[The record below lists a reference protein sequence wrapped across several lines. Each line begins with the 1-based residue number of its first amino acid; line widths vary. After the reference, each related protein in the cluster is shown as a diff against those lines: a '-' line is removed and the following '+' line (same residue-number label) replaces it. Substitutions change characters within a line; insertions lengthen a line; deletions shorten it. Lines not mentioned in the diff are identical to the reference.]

1 MGGAASWRRGRA
13 WLYGLMLPK
22 IQTDMLGTIPLRI
35 TWYMCAET
43 YFPTSFLGE
52 HTCCVIPLMENLF
65 LGAAGA
71 FFEGSVPPFGCIWL
85 WAMCQTG
92 CTSHSHCT
100 CLGMPLCFFLC
111 LCVHYPGSS
120 QVLPLVFQ
128 LFSFLCACV
137 YSPFS
142 VSIPFHISIHYNNP
156 LSQSHFSA
164 CDLSGSEFP
173 MHCLLLLCPR
183 GCREGG
189 RRAKL
194 RRGTPWG
201 AA

>member
-1 MGGAASWRRGRA
+1 MGGAVSRRRGRA

-43 YFPTSFLGE
+43 YFPTLFLGK
-52 HTCCVIPLMENLF
+52 HTCCVIPLMENPF

-100 CLGMPLCFFLC
+100 CLAC
-111 LCVHYPGSS
+111 LCVSS
-120 QVLPLVFQ
+120 
-128 LFSFLCACV
+128 CACV
-137 YSPFS
+137 CVTLAAHRCFLWSSSSFPSCVRVFIRLSLFLFLFISP
-142 VSIPFHISIHYNNP
+142 SITITPSPSLI
-156 LSQSHFSA
+156 SQSVTLVALNFPCVA
-164 CDLSGSEFP
+164 CCCCAHVAAG
-173 MHCLLLLCPR
+173 R
-183 GCREGG
+183 GAEGQS
-189 RRAKL
+189 
-194 RRGTPWG
+194 
-201 AA
+201 